1 MVGDSVRQHIGGAV
15 RRERTRIGWSA
26 AELAR
31 RAGISKASVSQL
43 ESGAGNPSVETLW
56 SLSDALG
63 VPFSTLVDPGSAG
76 PTLIRAADAQ
86 PITAVGSAY
95 SASLLSACP
104 TGARRDIYLVTAEP
118 GEPRCSAPHQ
128 DGTTEHVILVT
139 GSADVGPPGDP
150 QRLGPGD
157 YISYRGDSEH
167 IFAAH
172 TSGTVAILISELR

>member
-1 MVGDSVRQHIGGAV
+1 MVSDSVRQRIGAAV
-15 RRERTRIGWSA
+15 RSERTRTGWSA

-31 RAGISKASVSQL
+31 RAGISKASISQL

-76 PTLIRAADAQ
+76 PTLIRAVDAQ
-86 PITAVGSAY
+86 PITAAGSAY

-104 TGARRDIYLVTAEP
+104 TGARRDIYLVKAEP

-128 DGTTEHVILVT
+128 AGTTEHVILIAGV
-139 GSADVGPPGDP
+139 ADVGPPDDL

-157 YISYRGDSEH
+157 YASYRGDSEH
-167 IFAAH
+167 IFTAH
-172 TSGTVAILISELR
+172 DTGTTAILISELR

>member
-1 MVGDSVRQHIGGAV
+1 MRQRIGAAV
-15 RRERTRIGWSA
+15 RSERNRVGWSA

-43 ESGAGNPSVETLW
+43 ESGTGNPSVETLW

-76 PTLIRAADAQ
+76 PTLIRATDAP
-86 PITAVGSAY
+86 PITAAGSAY

-104 TGARRDIYLVTAEP
+104 TGARRDIYLVKAEP
-118 GEPRCSAPHQ
+118 GDPRRSAPHQ
-128 DGTTEHVILVT
+128 VGTTEHVIVVS
-139 GSADVGPPGDP
+139 GSADVGPPDDP

-157 YISYRGDSEH
+157 YASYRGDSEH

-172 TSGTVAILISELR
+172 DPGTVAILISELR